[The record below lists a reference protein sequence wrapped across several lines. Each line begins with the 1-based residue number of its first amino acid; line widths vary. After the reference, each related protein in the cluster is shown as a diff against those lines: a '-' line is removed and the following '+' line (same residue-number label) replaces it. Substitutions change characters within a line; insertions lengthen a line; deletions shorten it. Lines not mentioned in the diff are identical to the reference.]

1 MMRAAKRDN
10 HGSST
15 PRPRHTRGGFTLA
28 EVLAALAFMAIVI
41 PVAVSGLRVA
51 SLAGQVGQRKAIA
64 ARIGQKALNEWRVSN
79 QGGAG
84 LPRGTVYQDNS
95 EYEWSLKS
103 ESWVEGTMRLV
114 TVTVVYQVQGQD
126 YDVQL
131 STLIDPNSL

>member
-1 MMRAAKRDN
+1 MRLAVRRDMA
-10 HGSST
+10 GST
-15 PRPRHTRGGFTLA
+15 DARARRRREGFTLA
-28 EVLAALAFMAIVI
+28 EVLAALAFLAIVI
-41 PVAVSGLRVA
+41 PVAVGGLRVA
-51 SLAGQVGQRKAIA
+51 SLAGQVSQRKAIA

-103 ESWVEGTMRLV
+103 ESWIEGTMRLV

-126 YDVQL
+126 YDVRL
-131 STLIDPNSL
+131 STLIDPNNL